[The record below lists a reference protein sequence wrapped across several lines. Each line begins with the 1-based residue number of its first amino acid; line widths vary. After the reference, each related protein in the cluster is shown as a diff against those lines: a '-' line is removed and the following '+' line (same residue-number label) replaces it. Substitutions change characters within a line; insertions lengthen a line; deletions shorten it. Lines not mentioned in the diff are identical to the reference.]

1 MEGGVTTWTTRPE
14 EGAWELLSPFFH
26 RSWPLWT
33 FVCWGG
39 RTGWPEAEAGEE
51 TKEQE
56 MGMAR
61 QTGREKEGGNG
72 ERKRA
77 LISLRSCRCHP
88 SEQPPWFS
96 KWLQSS
102 GKPTSVSRS
111 SLPHLTLPPLCSLR
125 TKETKPLLW
134 AESAGW
140 AFCSYRWRAQQM
152 PTQRSSAHASSP
164 VMPGPESVE
173 TRPGWEELVWGAF
186 LPQPLHKPT
195 ALVVGE

>member
-1 MEGGVTTWTTRPE
+1 MGAPLTLLPQILASVDRVFVRAGVLAGQRQKQ
-14 EGAWELLSPFFH
+14 
-26 RSWPLWT
+26 
-33 FVCWGG
+33 G
-39 RTGWPEAEAGEE
+39 RTARSRKWAW
-51 TKEQE
+51 
-56 MGMAR
+56 AR
-61 QTGREKEGGNG
+61 QTGRERERGNG

-111 SLPHLTLPPLCSLR
+111 SLPHPTLPTLCGLR

-134 AESAGW
+134 GESAGW
-140 AFCSYRWRAQQM
+140 AFCSYRCKAQQM
-152 PTQRSSAHASSP
+152 PTHRSSAHASPP

-173 TRPGWEELVWGAF
+173 TRPGWEEWGAF

-195 ALVVGE
+195 ALVAGE